1 MKFFLVSLGCDKNLT
16 DSEHMMS
23 ILLDAGHSFTEDD
36 ADAEGVIVNTCC
48 FIGDAKQESINT
60 ILEYAEL
67 KKAGRLK
74 LLVVTGCLAQR
85 YADEIK
91 QEIPEVDILVGTT
104 AFADIA
110 DAVKKSEDRFR
121 SIDYLPALSL
131 PRECFTGTPYA
142 YIKIAEGCDKRCT
155 YCAIPYMRGNFRS
168 VPKEEILREAKD
180 LAKRG
185 VKELILVAQET
196 CGYGKD
202 LYGKKA
208 LPELLHEICLVDGI
222 KWVRVLYMYPE
233 EITDELIETFANEPK
248 LVKYMDLPIQHASDT
263 VLKRMARKTTRKE
276 ITALIKKLRKRIPD
290 IALRTSLIAGFPGE
304 TEAEHEELCDF
315 VREIRFDRLGVFAY
329 SREEN
334 TVAYKMKPQ
343 VPAREKKKRRD
354 HIMRIAAEI
363 EFEKAKSQ
371 IGRELDVIVDGCLPE
386 EHVLVC
392 RSYMDAPGVDGM
404 VFVNS
409 DESFDSGTFL
419 PVRITGAKG
428 YDLIAE
434 INE

>member
-23 ILLDAGHSFTEDD
+23 ILLDAGHTFTEDD
-36 ADAEGVIVNTCC
+36 ADAEGVIINTCC

-60 ILEYAEL
+60 ILEYAER
-67 KKAGRLK
+67 KKAGQLRMLI
-74 LLVVTGCLAQR
+74 VTGCLAQR
-85 YADEIK
+85 YAAEIK
-91 QEIPEVDILVGTT
+91 REIPEVDLLVGTT

-110 DAVKKSEDRFR
+110 EAVKKNEDRFR
-121 SIDYLPALSL
+121 PTDYLPEFRLK
-131 PRECFTGTPYA
+131 RECFTGTPYA
-142 YIKIAEGCDKRCT
+142 YIKIAEGCDKHCT
-155 YCAIPYMRGNFRS
+155 YCAIPSMRGNFRS
-168 VPKEEILREAKD
+168 VPKEEILREAVD
-180 LAKRG
+180 LAERG
-185 VKELILVAQET
+185 IRELILVAQET

-202 LYGKKA
+202 LYGKSM
-208 LPELLHEICLVDGI
+208 LPDLLRDICRVDGI
-222 KWVRVLYMYPE
+222 RWVRVLYMYPE
-233 EITDELIETFANEPK
+233 EITDDIIEVFATERK

-263 VLKRMARKTTRKE
+263 VLKRMARRTTRKE
-276 ITALIKKLRKRIPD
+276 ITALINKLRKRIPD
-290 IALRTSLIAGFPGE
+290 ITLRTSLIAGFPGE

-343 VPAREKKKRRD
+343 VTATVKKKRRNQ
-354 HIMRIAAEI
+354 IMRIAAEI
-363 EFEKAKSQ
+363 EFEKAKSRT
-371 IGRELDVIVDGCLPE
+371 GSEMEVVVDGYLPE
-386 EHVLVC
+386 DGVLVC

-404 VFVNS
+404 VFVRS
-409 DESFDSGTFL
+409 DEPFDSGTFL

-434 INE
+434 IRE